1 MVTERDLR
9 LLEHL
14 ERVRAMTAAQAS
26 LILCPAAKQREKIA
40 RRRLKVLY
48 DAGLIKRTRA
58 YIGAPYIYFIGKKHK
73 NWAHAL
79 KITDFYVRY
88 YQNITNWI
96 LEPILGKIR
105 PDVLAE
111 IEIYSKRYLIAYEA
125 QISGRVD
132 IKKYERL
139 YLSGAWGNI
148 LPVFPIVV
156 AGGEYEESKIIKVVG
171 EEKMIDE
178 ICQHG

>member
-1 MVTERDLR
+1 
-9 LLEHL
+9 
-14 ERVRAMTAAQAS
+14 MTAAQAS

-40 RRRLKVLY
+40 RRRLKVLC
-48 DAGLIKRTRA
+48 DEGLVKRTRNHV
-58 YIGAPYIYFIGKKHK
+58 GAPYVYYIGKKQK
-73 NWAHAL
+73 SWAHTL

-178 ICQHG
+178 ICRYG